1 MTNNQNIFLLFLFCI
16 MLIQMV
22 GFSFFLKRK
31 NISMAGISPIHPV
44 LFKTAK
50 AAMMLCWVALFV
62 QATEIY
68 TISTFSQNDLL
79 TTIAIV
85 FWGIGVLLQLLS
97 YINLGKNLKFGIPN
111 SEEQKQL
118 TLKTKGIYRISRN
131 PMYVGF
137 YLMTLGSCF
146 YVLNPEV
153 WMFALFSIIVH
164 HCIVLKEEAF
174 LKKTFGNE
182 WLEYAKQVRR
192 YL

>member
-1 MTNNQNIFLLFLFCI
+1 MTNNQNIFLLSLFGI

-22 GFSFFLKRK
+22 GFSFFLKKK

-50 AAMMLCWVALFV
+50 AAMMICWVALFV
-62 QATEIY
+62 HATGIY

-79 TTIAIV
+79 TAIAIV
-85 FWGIGVLLQLLS
+85 FFGIGVLLQLLS
-97 YINLGKNLKFGIPN
+97 YINLGENLKFGITD

-137 YLMTLGSCF
+137 YLMTLAACL
-146 YVLNPEV
+146 YVLNPMIWV
-153 WMFALFSIIVH
+153 LALFSIIVH
-164 HCIVLKEEAF
+164 HYIVLKEEVF

-182 WLEYAKQVRR
+182 WFEYAKRVRR

>member
-1 MTNNQNIFLLFLFCI
+1 MTNNHNIFLLFLFGI

-22 GFSFFLKRK
+22 GFSFFLKNK
-31 NISMAGISPIHPV
+31 KISMAGIPPVHPV

-50 AAMMLCWVALFV
+50 AAMMICWVALFV

-68 TISTFSQNDLL
+68 TISTFNQNDLL
-79 TTIAIV
+79 TMIAIV
-85 FWGIGVLLQLLS
+85 FFCIGVLLQLLS

-111 SEEQKQL
+111 SEEQKQG

-137 YLMTLGSCF
+137 YLMTLATCL
-146 YVLNPEV
+146 YVLNPGV
-153 WMFALFSIIVH
+153 WVLALFSIIVH
-164 HCIVLKEEAF
+164 HYIILKEEVF

-182 WLEYAKQVRR
+182 WLEYVKQVRR